1 MTPDM
6 TVGIIQTLPLKLNT
20 QSKQS
25 PPEDNRTGS
34 PNSDAGL
41 TKESKPVIV
50 DSVSITSQLQQVKSD
65 VKKEETKK
73 DSANI
78 VINNDRSES
87 PAAKVEFVYDL
98 NGDLITK
105 YMDSSNR
112 LIYQT
117 PPELLLR
124 LQQTSMKSDSSVDT
138 KA

>member
-6 TVGIIQTLPLKLNT
+6 TVGLIQTMPLKLNT

-25 PPEDNRTGS
+25 PPEDKRTGT
-34 PNSDAGL
+34 PNSDTGL
-41 TKESKPVIV
+41 TKESKPVTV
-50 DSVSITSQLQQVKSD
+50 DSVSITSQLQPAKSD
-65 VKKEETKK
+65 VKKAETKK

-78 VINNDRSES
+78 VVSNDSSES

-112 LIYQT
+112 LVYQT
-117 PPELLLR
+117 PTELLLR
-124 LQQTSMKSDSSVDT
+124 LQKTSMKSDASVDT